1 MKNRNEEDEAGM
13 DMRLD
18 WIKNWKKSWMI
29 GASVLLLMIV
39 GWLLYAKGPL
49 GPTKV
54 TVASVQ
60 KQSFKAGVFGIG
72 TVDARL
78 TYAIGPTQAGRVL
91 KVFADQGDKVAA
103 GKVLGEMDPVDL
115 EQKISSAAA
124 SMSKSQSALLVS
136 EALVRDA
143 SSRNKLAQASA
154 DRYSSLFKANAIS
167 QETVDVKNNEAN
179 TTRASHESAL
189 ALLESARGEIAR
201 ATAEYAALISQR
213 NNLQLISPVDGLVVS
228 RDAEPGATVVAGQSV
243 FRLVDP
249 STVWIRTRVDQA
261 RFHGISV
268 GQPAAIV
275 LRSRPD
281 KILPG
286 KVARLEVQADSV
298 TEERFVDVVF
308 NEAPGA
314 LPLGE
319 LAEVTI
325 DFPVIPDA
333 IVVPAA
339 ALKKQGKQNGVWML
353 DGGRLRFQPVD
364 IGAQSLD
371 GKVQILKGLS
381 PEDSVVVYSQQ
392 LLSDGLKVR
401 AEKKP

>member
-1 MKNRNEEDEAGM
+1 
-13 DMRLD
+13 MRLD
-18 WIKNWKKSWMI
+18 WLKNRKHPWLVAS
-29 GASVLLLMIV
+29 SVLLFLAL

-54 TVASVQ
+54 TIAKAQ
-60 KQSFKAGVFGIG
+60 KQSFSAGVFGIG

-78 TYAIGPTQAGRVL
+78 TYSIGPTQAGRVF

-115 EQKISSAAA
+115 EQKINSAAA
-124 SMSKSQSALLVS
+124 SVAKSQSALMAS
-136 EALVRDA
+136 EAQVRDA
-143 SSRNKLAQASA
+143 ASRNQLARTSAS
-154 DRYSSLFKANAIS
+154 RYNSLFKSNAIS
-167 QETVDVKNNEAN
+167 QETADVKNNEAN
-179 TTRASHESAL
+179 AAQSTYEAAL
-189 ALLESARGEIAR
+189 ASTESARGEVTR

-213 NNLQLISPVDGLVVS
+213 NNLQLVSPVDGLVVS

-249 STVWIRTRVDQA
+249 STVWIRTRIDQA

-268 GQPAAIV
+268 GQPAGIV

-281 KILPG
+281 KRLPG

-325 DFPVIPDA
+325 DFPEISDAVVI
-333 IVVPAA
+333 PAA
-339 ALKKQGKQNGVWML
+339 AIKKQGKQSGVWIVES
-353 DGGRLRFQPVD
+353 GRLRFQPID

-381 PEDSVVVYSQQ
+381 PEDTVVVYSQQ
-392 LLSDGLKVR
+392 LLSEGMKVR
-401 AEKKP
+401 VEKQP